1 VAIVKPFRA
10 LRPVPERAAE
20 VASVPYDVVSTTEAR
35 ALAADNPLSFLH
47 VSRPEIDLPDGVDPY
62 SDQVYDLA
70 AQNFERLMSL
80 APLIIED
87 EASFYLYRL
96 RMLAN
101 DGQEAHEQTGLV
113 ACCSIYEYDEGVIR
127 RHELTRRDKEDDRTR
142 HMLTIHAQTG
152 PVFLTYHFDQTAG
165 SLMQDAARETPLFL
179 FTAPDGV
186 EHTIWKMNQA
196 ANQELI
202 DAFGSIPAL
211 YIADGHHRA
220 KSASR
225 AHEALRDTND
235 AGESAFFQCVIFP
248 SNQVRILAYN
258 RVVKDLNGRTPE
270 EFLRELARE
279 FEVTEPAPAV
289 PIEAGRFSVYLRDR
303 WLGLRLRSDVT
314 KRLKL
319 TDRLDISQL
328 QEHILGPL
336 LGIKDQRTDPRIDF
350 VGGGRGSRI
359 LEEMVADG
367 RAAAAF
373 SLYPTNV
380 DDLIVISDAGEIM
393 PPKSTWFEPKL
404 RDGLLSHLI

>member
-20 VASVPYDVVSTTEAR
+20 VASVPYDVVSTAEAR
-35 ALAADNPLSFLH
+35 ELAASNPLSFLH

-62 SDQVYDLA
+62 SDQVYEQA
-70 AQNFERLMSL
+70 AKNFERLMSL
-80 APLIIED
+80 APMIIED
-87 EASFYLYRL
+87 DPSFYLYRL
-96 RMLAN
+96 RVTSTN
-101 DGQEAHEQTGLV
+101 GQEPHEQTGLV
-113 ACCSIYEYDEGVIR
+113 ACCSVDEYDRGVIR

-152 PVFLTYHFDQTAG
+152 PVFLTYRPDQSSGA
-165 SLMQDAARETPLFL
+165 LMQEAAQQDPLFL

-186 EHTIWKMNQA
+186 EHTIWRVSESLNSPF
-196 ANQELI
+196 I
-202 DAFGSIPAL
+202 DAFGAIPVL

-225 AHEALRDTND
+225 AHEALKAANEP
-235 AGESAFFQCVIFP
+235 GQSGFFQCVIFP
-248 SNQVRILAYN
+248 ANQVRILAYN

-289 PIEAGRFSVYLRDR
+289 PVEACRFSVYLRDR

-319 TDRLDISQL
+319 TDRLDVSQL
-328 QEHILGPL
+328 QDHILGPL
-336 LGIKDQRTDPRIDF
+336 LGVKDPRTDHRIDF
-350 VGGGRGSRI
+350 VGGGRGTKE
-359 LEEMVADG
+359 LEEIVTDG

-373 SLYPTNV
+373 SLYPTNI
-380 DDLIVISDAGEIM
+380 DDLMVISDAGEIM